1 MDELTET
8 LTDGVLT
15 LTLNRPEKLN
25 ALNANLLNLLAI
37 KLEHAEKNSAV
48 RAVLLIGHGKA
59 FSAGADIHHLATC
72 DAEQGYAFACHGQ
85 RVLRQLET
93 LSKPSLA
100 AINGYAFGG
109 GCELAMAATLRIAS
123 NQATFAQPEVK
134 LGIIPGYGGTQ
145 RLTRLIGK
153 GRALDLCLSG
163 RTLDAETA
171 ARWGLVNEVVAAD
184 DLLPKAHAILHE
196 IMRWAPLAIQSI
208 MQSID
213 YGMNLSLTEA
223 LHLEAIHFAKVCAT
237 KDKMEGVQAF
247 LEKRP
252 PTFRGE

>member
-1 MDELTET
+1 M
-8 LTDGVLT
+8 
-15 LTLNRPEKLN
+15 
-25 ALNANLLNLLAI
+25 
-37 KLEHAEKNSAV
+37 
-48 RAVLLIGHGKA
+48 
-59 FSAGADIHHLATC
+59 
-72 DAEQGYAFACHGQ
+72 
-85 RVLRQLET
+85 
-93 LSKPSLA
+93 
-100 AINGYAFGG
+100 
-109 GCELAMAATLRIAS
+109 
-123 NQATFAQPEVK
+123 
-134 LGIIPGYGGTQ
+134 
-145 RLTRLIGK
+145 
-153 GRALDLCLSG
+153 DLCLSG